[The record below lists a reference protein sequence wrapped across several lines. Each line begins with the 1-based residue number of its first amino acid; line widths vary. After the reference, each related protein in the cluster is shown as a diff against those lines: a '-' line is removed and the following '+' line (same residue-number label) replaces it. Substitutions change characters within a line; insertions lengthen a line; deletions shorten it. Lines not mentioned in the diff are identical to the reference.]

1 MGKRKKL
8 GQHFLID
15 KNIARKIVQLAEI
28 KPDETVVEIGP
39 GRGILT
45 RLLIRQAKRV
55 IAIELDRDLY
65 HRLEKEFCDEHN
77 QPVRQAG
84 LSLIYGDAL
93 KYPYETIAGSFK
105 VVANL
110 PYSITTPLLF
120 HLLELKEKI
129 SGMTLMIQKEVAD
142 RIIAKPGKKTY
153 GPLSLAVQLYA
164 DPKIRFLVRPTCF
177 LPRPKV
183 ASAVIQLHHLL
194 ALRVPVQE
202 RLFLWT
208 VKAAFGHRRKTLK
221 NSLRDAGL
229 KDEMIQEALKSSGII
244 GARRAETL
252 SLDEFGRLSN
262 ILFEL
267 GVKI

>member
-1 MGKRKKL
+1 MGKRKTL

-15 KNIARKIVQLAEI
+15 QNIARKIVGLAEI
-28 KPDETVVEIGP
+28 KPDETVLEIGP

-45 RLLIRQAKRV
+45 RLLIQQAKRV

-65 HRLEKEFCDEHN
+65 HRLEQEFRGA
-77 QPVRQAG
+77 PT
-84 LSLIYGDAL
+84 LSLIHGDAL
-93 KYPYETIAGSFK
+93 KYPYETIAGFFK

-120 HLLELKEKI
+120 LLLELKEKI
-129 SGMTLMIQKEVAD
+129 SSMTLMIQKEVAD
-142 RIIAKPGKKTY
+142 RIVAKPSSKAY

-183 ASAVIQLHHLL
+183 ASAVIQLHRVPT
-194 ALRVPVQE
+194 LRVPVQE

-229 KDEMIQEALKSSGII
+229 GDETIRQALVSSRII
-244 GARRAETL
+244 SNRRAETL
-252 SLDEFGRLSN
+252 SLEEFGRLSN

-267 GVKI
+267 GAQIW

>member
-45 RLLIRQAKRV
+45 RLLIQEAKRV

-65 HRLEKEFCDEHN
+65 QTLQVELRET
-77 QPVRQAG
+77 PT
-84 LSLIYGDAL
+84 LSLIQGDAL
-93 KYPYETIAGSFK
+93 DYSYKSIDGVFK
-105 VVANL
+105 IVANL

-120 HLLELKEKI
+120 RMFELKEKI
-129 SGMTLMIQKEVAD
+129 PSMTLMVQKEVAD
-142 RIIAKPGKKTY
+142 RIIANPSSKAY
-153 GPLSLAVQLYA
+153 GPLSVAVQLYA
-164 DPKIRFLVRPTCF
+164 DSKTCFLVRPTCF
-177 LPRPKV
+177 LPRPRV
-183 ASAVIQLHHLL
+183 ASAVIQIHRLPS
-194 ALRVPVQE
+194 LRVPVQE
-202 RLFLWT
+202 RFFLRI

-229 KDEMIQEALKSSGII
+229 KEETVRHALQLSQII
-244 GARRAETL
+244 GTRRAETL
-252 SLDEFGRLSN
+252 SIEEFGRLSN

-267 GVKI
+267 GVQI

>member
-1 MGKRKKL
+1 MDKRKTL

-15 KNIARKIVQLAEI
+15 QNIARKIVNLAEI
-28 KPDETVVEIGP
+28 KPDETVLEIGP
-39 GRGILT
+39 GRGVLT
-45 RLLIRQAKRV
+45 RLLIQQAKRV
-55 IAIELDRDLY
+55 IAIELDRELY
-65 HRLEKEFCDEHN
+65 RSLEKEFYN
-77 QPVRQAG
+77 IPT
-84 LSLIYGDAL
+84 LSLIHGDAL
-93 KYPYETIAGSFK
+93 GFPYESISGSFK

-120 HLLELKEKI
+120 RLLELKEKI
-129 SGMTLMIQKEVAD
+129 SSMTLMIQKEVAD
-142 RIIAKPGKKTY
+142 RIIAKPGSKVY

-177 LPRPKV
+177 LPQPKV
-183 ASAVIQLHHLL
+183 ASAVIQLHRLPT
-194 ALRVPVQE
+194 LRVPVQE

-244 GARRAETL
+244 GTRRAETL
-252 SLDEFGRLSN
+252 SLEEFGRLSN

-267 GVKI
+267 CVKI

>member
-1 MGKRKKL
+1 MGKRKSL

-15 KNIARKIVQLAEI
+15 QNIARKIVKISEI
-28 KPDETVVEIGP
+28 KPDETILEIGP

-45 RLLIRQAKRV
+45 RLLIQQAKRV

-65 HRLEKEFCDEHN
+65 QTLRDELRHA
-77 QPVRQAG
+77 PT
-84 LSLIYGDAL
+84 LSLIQGDAL
-93 KYPYETIAGSFK
+93 EYPYESIAESFK

-110 PYSITTPLLF
+110 PYSISTPLLF
-120 HLLELKEKI
+120 RLLGLKEKI
-129 SGMTLMIQKEVAD
+129 SSMTLMIQKEVAD
-142 RIIAKPGKKTY
+142 RIIAKPSSKAY
-153 GPLSLAVQLYA
+153 GPLSVAVQLYA
-164 DPKIRFLVRPTCF
+164 DPKTCFLVRPTCF
-177 LPRPKV
+177 VPRPKV
-183 ASAVIQLHHLL
+183 ASAVIRLHRLPT
-194 ALRVPVQE
+194 LRVPVQE
-202 RLFLWT
+202 RFFLRI

-229 KDEMIQEALKSSGII
+229 KEETVRKALQSSQII

-267 GVKI
+267 GVQI